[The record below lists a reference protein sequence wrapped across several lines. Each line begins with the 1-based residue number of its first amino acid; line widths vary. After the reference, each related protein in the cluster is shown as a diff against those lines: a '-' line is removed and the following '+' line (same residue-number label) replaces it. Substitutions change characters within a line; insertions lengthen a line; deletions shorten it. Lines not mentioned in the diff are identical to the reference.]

1 MVLRTPD
8 DRFDEL
14 PDYPFAPHYVEVEGL
29 RMHYVDE
36 GANAEETVLM
46 LHGEPD
52 WSYLYRKMIPIV
64 AAAGYRV
71 VVPDLIGFGK
81 SDKLSE
87 VSAYSY
93 QRHVDWVRTFIHTLG
108 LQHITLVAQDWGGLI
123 GLRLA
128 AEEGARF
135 KRIAISNTFL
145 PTGDTPAN
153 DAFLQWQAF
162 SQSVPVFPVGKIIAR
177 TCVSRLSPEVI
188 AAYDAPFPDESYKA
202 AARAF
207 PILVPVRPDDPAAQ
221 ANRDAWTALKQW
233 NKPFITHFSDSD
245 PITHGGDT
253 YFQRLVPGA
262 SGQAHKTIA
271 RAGHFLQEDKGEE
284 WAEHIVQFIRD
295 N

>member
-1 MVLRTPD
+1 MILRTPES
-8 DRFDEL
+8 RFDNL
-14 PDYPFAPHYVEVEGL
+14 PGYPFDPHYVEIDGL

-36 GANAEETVLM
+36 GVNDRETVLM

-81 SDKLSE
+81 SDKLPK
-87 VSAYSY
+87 VSDYSY
-93 QRHVDWVRTFIHTLG
+93 QRHVDWMRAFLNTLD
-108 LQHITLVAQDWGGLI
+108 LHHITLVAQDWGGLI

-128 AEEGARF
+128 AEEGDRF
-135 KRIAISNTFL
+135 QRIAIGNTFL
-145 PTGDTPAN
+145 PTGDAPAN
-153 DAFLQWQAF
+153 EAFLQWQAY
-162 SQSVPVFPVGKIIAR
+162 SQAVPEFPVGKIIAR

-207 PILVPVRPDDPAAQ
+207 PILVPTRPDDPAAQ
-221 ANRDAWTALKQW
+221 PNRDAWAILKQW

-245 PITHGGDT
+245 PIMRGGET

-262 SGQAHKTIA
+262 QGQAHTLIE

-284 WAEHIVQFIRD
+284 WAEHIVRFIRA